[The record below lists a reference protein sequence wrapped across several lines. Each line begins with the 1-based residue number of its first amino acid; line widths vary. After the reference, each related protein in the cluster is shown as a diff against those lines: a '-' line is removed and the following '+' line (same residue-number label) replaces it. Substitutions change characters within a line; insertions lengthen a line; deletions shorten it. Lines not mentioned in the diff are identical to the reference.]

1 MSGLFFDWFKDGWP
15 ISARAGCTSLPK
27 RASRKR
33 RALRPIKAHRTGD
46 PVSDCLDI
54 REQLRFPE
62 SQHQPPGSL
71 KLLGLVH
78 RPLTIACDLVDPVV
92 RIRTISELRPALLP
106 VTPVAEVA
114 VTEDDDP
121 RAPENDVRLPRQ
133 ILLRE
138 AGT

>member
-1 MSGLFFDWFKDGWP
+1 M
-15 ISARAGCTSLPK
+15 
-27 RASRKR
+27 
-33 RALRPIKAHRTGD
+33 
-46 PVSDCLDI
+46 
-54 REQLRFPE
+54 
-62 SQHQPPGSL
+62 
-71 KLLGLVH
+71 H

-92 RIRTISELRPALLP
+92 RIRAISELRPALLP